1 MYLQVILPIALVFIV
16 LAAGFAGLFWR
27 LASRF
32 DAQHC
37 TAEWLDGFSLE
48 SYAPMERLLG
58 EDDVKFLASQP
69 GYRPEIAQRLMA
81 ERRKIFAAYLG
92 HLVRD
97 FNQLVESGQAYDCLF
112 HPGPAGICAPLVAPA
127 GAVFMLAVCSVRLQ
141 LALYPWGW
149 SGADAH
155 RLVAAVTAMREQV
168 RNVRVPRPRRVRRT
182 HKRSTADGL
191 KKLFGFL

>member
-1 MYLQVILPIALVFIV
+1 MYLQVILPIALVLVV
-16 LAAGFAGLFWR
+16 LAGCFAGLFWR

-32 DAQHC
+32 DAQQC

-97 FNQLVESGQAYDCLF
+97 FNQLVEVGKFMIVYSTRDQQEFARRLWRHQASFYW
-112 HPGPAGICAPLVAPA
+112 
-127 GAVFMLAVCSVRLQ
+127 AVCSVRLR
-141 LALYPWGW
+141 LAVYPLGW
-149 SGADAH
+149 SGADPH

-168 RNVRVPRPRRVRRT
+168 VMLASPSPARFE
-182 HKRSTADGL
+182 SAS
-191 KKLFGFL
+191 